1 MEAIFLYYIFVHYN
15 PSNTTSSFQEQNN
28 HLPMKKHFLT
38 PLTTWLL
45 LSGGLLVCGC
55 EKEPPPPE
63 VRPEEEPKVELSVTP
78 KSVVPYGGNVDIRMY
93 SLDKVL

>member
-1 MEAIFLYYIFVHYN
+1 MTPTSNN
-15 PSNTTSSFQEQNN
+15 PTTILDKPPNNPTITLKQNN

-38 PLTTWLL
+38 LITALL
-45 LSGGLLVCGC
+45 LLAGGLLVCGC